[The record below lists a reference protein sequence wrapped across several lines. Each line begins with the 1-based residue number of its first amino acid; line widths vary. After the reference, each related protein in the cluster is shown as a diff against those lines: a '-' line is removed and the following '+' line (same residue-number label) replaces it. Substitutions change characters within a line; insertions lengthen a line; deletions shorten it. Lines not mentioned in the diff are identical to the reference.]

1 MNWLASYRYLRA
13 LRKGSESSPTE
24 CTLTELQKA
33 SIPFLIVALKILH
46 EAYGSGHNELQQFE
60 SLIANKA
67 GCLGPLDLLLELAT
81 RCADNAWNAGNHHL
95 SRPGGSA

>member
-13 LRKGSESSPTE
+13 LRKGGESERA
-24 CTLTELQKA
+24 LTDLQKA

-46 EAYGSGHNELQQFE
+46 EAYGNGHNELQQFE
-60 SLIANKA
+60 SLVADKA

-81 RCADNAWNAGNHHL
+81 RCADNVWNAGSHHL
-95 SRPGGSA
+95 SRPGERERGV